1 MKQKWLA
8 LSPALQFIIISVF
21 AVVLWKILYI
31 FLLQP
36 SLIPDKYLTHFI
48 GDGTAYII
56 NLASP
61 NSLQKV
67 LIYPT
72 HIGGDVLL
80 ARGKHGILTI
90 GDKCNGLELM
100 LIYAG
105 LIILLPGKKFTKF
118 LYCIVGIAVLLIVNM
133 LRCAGL
139 QWIYKYYP
147 DMFETTH
154 HYLFTL
160 VMYAF
165 IFAGWSTY
173 INKEK
178 IKERLNAEG

>member
-8 LSPALQFIIISVF
+8 LSPAKQFIIVTLI
-21 AVVLWKILYI
+21 AVASWKVLYI

-56 NLASP
+56 NLVSP
-61 NSLQKV
+61 SGLQKV
-67 LIYPT
+67 RIYPT
-72 HIGGDVLL
+72 HIGGDVLI
-80 ARGKHGILTI
+80 ARGSHGIITI

-105 LIILLPGKKFTKF
+105 LIIFLPGKKLIKLF
-118 LYCIVGIAVLLIVNM
+118 YCLGGIAILLIVNM
-133 LRCAGL
+133 FRCAGL

-160 VMYAF
+160 VMYVF
-165 IFAGWSTY
+165 IFAGWSSY
-173 INKEK
+173 INKEN